1 MNLEKYKAQNEL
13 TNNDIVELL
22 QDDFPRF
29 RKEQV
34 TMVTKKTY
42 GVTLAPEAVKILYE
56 AHPQKENRAKA
67 NRITLWMTE
76 VEYAALLSY
85 CEERNMTRQ
94 DVAEKAL
101 RWFLFDFYEA
111 TSNNTAKTTGLRRID
126 SHELNLKS
134 RKECRDD

>member
-1 MNLEKYKAQNEL
+1 MNIEKYKAKNEL
-13 TNNDIVELL
+13 SNGDIVELI
-22 QDDFPRF
+22 QPEFPRF

-34 TMVTKKTY
+34 TMVTKQTY

-56 AHPQKENRAKA
+56 AHPQKENRTKA

-101 RWFLFDFYEA
+101 RWFLFDFYGA
-111 TSNNTAKTTGLRRID
+111 TSNYTAKTTGLRRID
-126 SHELNLKS
+126 SHELNLKP
-134 RKECRDD
+134 RKEME